1 MTRKHS
7 ISTRLGQNVR
17 ASTVL
22 LVSLLL
28 LVPSQAMANSEQ
40 SSMWHDARAGVN
52 GGVLGALAMPLNN
65 ETTGGEIILDYSEI
79 TPVVEV
85 YTATWCLNCVTT
97 EQALDE
103 AIGESDVMRIH
114 YHRHRSEP
122 EDPFGNNA
130 TEHRWESIY
139 GDASTA
145 VAGMSRVAPSTVFDG
160 ERMHLG
166 TTSSSSSLT
175 NDYSTSL
182 ATGSSWLFTGSA
194 QMSVY
199 ATESGTMQFSW
210 NITDLRADY
219 DGDHP
224 TLTLTP
230 WLLFVEES
238 ASFPDG
244 SNGVGDYL
252 HVLHHAVELDDSSG
266 DMSVQVPQVWDGD
279 DMYTVLI
286 VDWEYTDEIKPC
298 CGPFPVP
305 GPGFAAALVCFIL
318 ALLPSRRKRLST

>member
-7 ISTRLGQNVR
+7 ISTWLGQNVR

-40 SSMWHDARAGVN
+40 SSMWHDARDGVN

-103 AIGESDVMRIH
+103 AIGDSDVMRIH

-130 TEHRWESIY
+130 TEHRWESTY

-166 TTSSSSSLT
+166 TTPSSSSLT

-182 ATGSSWLFTGSA
+182 IAGQSSFSGPA
-194 QMSVY
+194 QLLVSSYDSETRLML
-199 ATESGTMQFSW
+199 FSW
-210 NITDLRADY
+210 NISGLSVSDTESSTDIS
-219 DGDHP
+219 
-224 TLTLTP
+224 LTP
-230 WLLFVEES
+230 WLLFVEDS
-238 ASFPDG
+238 ASFPEG

-252 HVLHHAVELDDSSG
+252 HVLHDAVELDGPEGTASA
-266 DMSVQVPQVWDGD
+266 QVPTAWDGD
-279 DMYTVLI
+279 DVSVLLLI
-286 VDWEYTDEIKPC
+286 DWTSPTTEC
-298 CGPFPVP
+298 CGSNWSLP
-305 GPGFAAALVCFIL
+305 GPGLTIVLLCFL
-318 ALLPSRRKRLST
+318 GALLPSRRER

>member
-1 MTRKHS
+1 M
-7 ISTRLGQNVR
+7 
-17 ASTVL
+17 
-22 LVSLLL
+22 
-28 LVPSQAMANSEQ
+28 
-40 SSMWHDARAGVN
+40 
-52 GGVLGALAMPLNN
+52 
-65 ETTGGEIILDYSEI
+65 
-79 TPVVEV
+79 
-85 YTATWCLNCVTT
+85 
-97 EQALDE
+97 
-103 AIGESDVMRIH
+103 
-114 YHRHRSEP
+114 
-122 EDPFGNNA
+122 
-130 TEHRWESIY
+130 
-139 GDASTA
+139 
-145 VAGMSRVAPSTVFDG
+145 APSTVFDG

-219 DGDHP
+219 DGDRP

-279 DMYTVLI
+279 DMYAVLI

-305 GPGFAAALVCFIL
+305 GPGFAAALVCFML
-318 ALLPSRRKRLST
+318 ALLPSHRKRLST

>member
-1 MTRKHS
+1 M
-7 ISTRLGQNVR
+7 R
-17 ASTVL
+17 ALTVL

-28 LVPSQAMANSEQ
+28 LVPNQATATSEQ
-40 SSMWHDARAGVN
+40 SSMWHDARTGVT
-52 GGVLGALAMPLNN
+52 GGVLGALTMPLTN

-103 AIGESDVMRIH
+103 AIGDSDVIRIH

-130 TEHRWESIY
+130 TEHRWESTY

-145 VAGMSRVAPSTVFDG
+145 AAGLSRVAPSTVFDG

-166 TTSSSSSLT
+166 TSPSSSSLT

-182 ATGSSWLFTGSA
+182 VAGQSSFSGSA
-194 QMSVY
+194 RLSVSSY
-199 ATESGTMQFSW
+199 DSETRIMQFSW
-210 NITDLRADY
+210 NASQASDTESEDSPPI
-219 DGDHP
+219 
-224 TLTLTP
+224 LTA
-230 WLLFVEES
+230 WLLFVEDS

-244 SNGVGDYL
+244 SNGIDDYL
-252 HVLHHAVELDDSSG
+252 HVLHDAIELNG
-266 DMSVQVPQVWDGD
+266 LEGTGLAQVPAAWDGD
-279 DMYTVLI
+279 DVSVVLLIDWASHTMDCCGPDWPLPGPGIVTVLI
-286 VDWEYTDEIKPC
+286 
-298 CGPFPVP
+298 
-305 GPGFAAALVCFIL
+305 CFL
-318 ALLPSRRKRLST
+318 TALLPSRRKRLST

>member
-7 ISTRLGQNVR
+7 ISTWLGQNVR

-40 SSMWHDARAGVN
+40 SSMWHDARDGVN

-103 AIGESDVMRIH
+103 AIGDSDVMRIH

-130 TEHRWESIY
+130 TEHRWESTY

-166 TTSSSSSLT
+166 TTPSSSSLT

-182 ATGSSWLFTGSA
+182 IAGQSSFSGPA
-194 QMSVY
+194 QLLVSSYDSETRLML
-199 ATESGTMQFSW
+199 FSW
-210 NITDLRADY
+210 NISGLSVSDTESSTDIS
-219 DGDHP
+219 
-224 TLTLTP
+224 LTP
-230 WLLFVEES
+230 WLLFVEDS
-238 ASFPDG
+238 ASFPEG

-252 HVLHHAVELDDSSG
+252 HVLHDAVELDGPEGTASA
-266 DMSVQVPQVWDGD
+266 QVPTAWDGD
-279 DMYTVLI
+279 DVSVLLLI
-286 VDWEYTDEIKPC
+286 DWTSPTTEC
-298 CGPFPVP
+298 CGSNWSLP
-305 GPGFAAALVCFIL
+305 GPGLAIVLLCFL
-318 ALLPSRRKRLST
+318 GALLPSRRER